1 VAAAPVRLAA
11 PPTVAAV
18 GVPEQARTPTGRPH
32 RLLLLAP
39 PGSYRTVS
47 YLRAA
52 ERLGV
57 EAVVASTGR
66 HPLIGGPGG
75 LNLDLPDLDRSLQ
88 TLLDAA
94 SDQRFDAV
102 IATDDLTVD
111 LAAHVAQ
118 ALGLP
123 GNTPGAARLA
133 RRKDLARSCLAE
145 AGLPVPEHRVVDLR
159 QPFVGQVDG
168 FPFPCVIKP
177 LALSGS
183 RGVIRADSPEALEAL
198 RLRVAAIAADA
209 PFPEERH
216 HALLEA
222 YLPGLEVA
230 LEGLL
235 DAGELEVLALFD
247 KPDPLEGPY
256 FEETYYITPSR
267 HPLALQRR
275 AAARVAEACR
285 AYGLREGPVHA
296 ELRLHDGEAWLLEV
310 AARTIGGECA
320 RLLRVGV
327 ESGLEERVI
336 GQALGQAASAVP
348 VVDAAGVLM
357 LPIPRRGILRRV
369 EGVLE
374 ASRVPG
380 IEAVEISV
388 REGYELVPL
397 PEGES
402 YLGFIFARA
411 ATPAAAEK
419 ALRRAYA
426 CLRVVTAPVLHRG
439 RVVVA
444 ET

>member
-1 VAAAPVRLAA
+1 MAGPAAGPAA
-11 PPTVAAV
+11 
-18 GVPEQARTPTGRPH
+18 GVPDHAEALPNRPS

-39 PGSYRTVS
+39 PASYRTVP

-52 ERLGV
+52 EQLGV
-57 EAVVASTGR
+57 NAVIASTGR
-66 HPLIGGPGG
+66 HPLISGPGG

-88 TLLDAA
+88 SIIDAA
-94 SDQRFDAV
+94 ADDRFDAV
-102 IATDDLTVD
+102 VATDDLTVD

-123 GNTPGAARLA
+123 GNDPGAARLA
-133 RRKDLARSCLAE
+133 RRKDLARGCLAA

-159 QPFVGQVDG
+159 RPFPAQVTG

-183 RGVIRADSPEALEAL
+183 RGVIRADSGEALEAL
-198 RLRVAAIAADA
+198 RPRVVAIAAQT
-209 PFPEERH
+209 PFPDERD

-222 YLPGLEVA
+222 YLPGSEVA

-235 DAGELEVLALFD
+235 DGGELEVLALFD

-267 HPLALQRR
+267 HPEALQRHI
-275 AAARVAEACR
+275 AERVTEACR

-320 RLLRVGV
+320 RLLRFGAGG
-327 ESGLEERVI
+327 GLEELVI
-336 GQALGQAASAVP
+336 RRALGGADRAIP
-348 VVDAAGVLM
+348 VEGAGGVLM
-357 LPIPRRGILRRV
+357 LPTPQAGILRRV
-369 EGVLE
+369 EGVLD

-411 ATPAAAEK
+411 ATPGLVEA
-419 ALRRAYA
+419 ALRQAHA
-426 CLRVVTAPVLHRG
+426 CLRVVTAPVLLQG
-439 RVVVA
+439 RLA
-444 ET
+444 TTPG